1 MVPEIRRAFNAAF
14 TEDRYQA
21 VVNDLEAAVG
31 FPVGFRICETPLFLD
46 ERLTRELVAAA
57 HEITGIVT
65 SEEYLREAG
74 RALPPGGAVSGD
86 EGHTVFLQVD
96 LALVRGEDGA
106 ITPRLIELQ
115 GFPSLYAFQW
125 LLDQVYREHYDLPE
139 GFSPYFGGLD
149 EAGYVDQL
157 RRVIVGDCDPET
169 VVLLEIRPE
178 EQKTRIDFSCT
189 ERLLGVRS
197 VDPGE
202 VLEREGRLY
211 YRNDG
216 REVPIRR
223 IYNRVIFDE
232 LDRKGLQ
239 YDHIFRREVD
249 VKWVGHP
256 NWFWKISKFALPFIR
271 SRYAPPAFFVSD
283 LREVPDDLESYVL
296 KPLFSFA
303 GQGVEIGVTPERL
316 RALDDP
322 GNYILQRR
330 VLYEPLVET
339 PDVPAKAEVR
349 MMFLWGED
357 DDRPVLVNNLVRMS
371 KGLMSGVDY
380 NKDKVWI
387 GASCAY
393 HR

>member
-1 MVPEIRRAFNAAF
+1 
-14 TEDRYQA
+14 
-21 VVNDLEAAVG
+21 
-31 FPVGFRICETPLFLD
+31 
-46 ERLTRELVAAA
+46 
-57 HEITGIVT
+57 
-65 SEEYLREAG
+65 
-74 RALPPGGAVSGD
+74 
-86 EGHTVFLQVD
+86 
-96 LALVRGEDGA
+96 
-106 ITPRLIELQ
+106 
-115 GFPSLYAFQW
+115 
-125 LLDQVYREHYDLPE
+125 
-139 GFSPYFGGLD
+139 
-149 EAGYVDQL
+149 
-157 RRVIVGDCDPET
+157 VIVGDCDPET

>member
-1 MVPEIRRAFNAAF
+1 MVQEIRRAFNAAF

-21 VVNDLEAAVG
+21 VVRDLEAAVG
-31 FPVGFRICETPLFLD
+31 FPAGFRICETPLFLD
-46 ERLTRELVAAA
+46 DRLNRELVEAAY
-57 HEITGIVT
+57 EIAGLAT
-65 SEEYLREAG
+65 SEDYLRHAG
-74 RALPPGGAVSGD
+74 RAVPPGGGVPGD

-96 LALVRGEDGA
+96 FALVRGEDGA

-115 GFPSLYAFQW
+115 GFPSLYGFQW
-125 LLDQVYREHYDLPE
+125 LLDQVYREHYDIPA
-139 GFSPYFGGLD
+139 GFTPYFGGLD

-157 RRVIVGDCDPET
+157 RRVIVGDRDPET

-178 EQKTRIDFSCT
+178 EQKTRIDFACT

-197 VDPGE
+197 VDPAE
-202 VLEREGRLY
+202 VEEREGRLY

-232 LDRKGLQ
+232 LERKGLH

-249 VKWVGHP
+249 VTWVGHP
-256 NWFWKISKFALPFIR
+256 HWFWKISKFALPFLR
-271 SRYAPPAFFVSD
+271 SRWAPPAWFVSD
-283 LREVPDDLESYVL
+283 LREFPDDLENYVL

-303 GQGVEIGVTPERL
+303 GLGVEIGVTAERL

-322 GNYILQRR
+322 SHYILQRR
-330 VLYEPLVET
+330 VQYEPLVET

-357 DDRPVLVNNLVRMS
+357 DPRPVLVNNLVRMS
-371 KGLMSGVDY
+371 KGLMAGVDF

-387 GASCAY
+387 GASSAY